1 MKELSER
8 TWEILSC
15 SQCGAPLKR
24 TATGAGC
31 SRCDFK
37 CGTTD
42 SGSLDLRLQRGKRV
56 AVEFELGGPPV
67 PDGFEFKPLERRPQ
81 AEVDFSGTR
90 VPWHLTPELLSHFP
104 RAHSPRSVALDLG
117 CGSGLH
123 REVCER
129 AGFHWVGLDYGAA
142 EAPIIGDGHA
152 LPFASQSFAFVL
164 SIAVLEHIQ
173 NPFVLAKEVFR
184 VLEPGGVYIG
194 TVAFLEPFHGNS
206 FYHHTHLGTYNTLNS
221 AGFHIARVGPS
232 PNWSGLRAQ
241 ATMGGLFP
249 RLPSAVGVSL
259 VWPLEQLHK
268 LWWLAGRRLSANAA
282 EVTRLLTNTGAF
294 EFIAHRPA

>member
-8 TWEILSC
+8 TWEILAC
-15 SQCGAPLKR
+15 SQCGASLKR
-24 TATGAGC
+24 TGTGAGC
-31 SRCDFK
+31 SRCDFN

-67 PDGFEFKPLERRPQ
+67 ADGFEFKPLERRPQ

-104 RAHSPRSVALDLG
+104 RARSPRSVALDLG

-152 LPFASQSFAFVL
+152 LPFAS
-164 SIAVLEHIQ
+164 
-173 NPFVLAKEVFR
+173 
-184 VLEPGGVYIG
+184 
-194 TVAFLEPFHGNS
+194 
-206 FYHHTHLGTYNTLNS
+206 
-221 AGFHIARVGPS
+221 
-232 PNWSGLRAQ
+232 
-241 ATMGGLFP
+241 
-249 RLPSAVGVSL
+249 
-259 VWPLEQLHK
+259 
-268 LWWLAGRRLSANAA
+268 
-282 EVTRLLTNTGAF
+282 
-294 EFIAHRPA
+294 